1 MTQDGK
7 GTTPDGEM
15 QDCESGHGDS
25 GNGELGNGKSGPSPL
40 LAPMDN
46 QREACTRR
54 EVVWSGTDSP
64 FPKIT
69 HTMASRCPRRIFATA
84 PSSFN
89 RHTLCFISPHIGR
102 VREGRETKREKQRE
116 RDREA
121 ELVS

>member
-7 GTTPDGEM
+7 GTTPDGKM
-15 QDCESGHGDS
+15 QGGESGHGDS

-40 LAPMDN
+40 LAPLDN
-46 QREACTRR
+46 QREACTRQ

-89 RHTLCFISPHIGR
+89 RYTLRFISPHIRPYQRGER
-102 VREGRETKREKQRE
+102 DKKREAKREREKQ
-116 RDREA
+116 
-121 ELVS
+121 S